1 MKKVAH
7 HSIQVDCEV
16 GIGTGIEP
24 VIALRWSDDAGNT
37 WNTPVERGLGL
48 VGDYAKSVT
57 FRRLGATKGLPR
69 IYELSCDENV
79 KITLLDCYL
88 E

>member
-1 MKKVAH
+1 MKRVAH
-7 HSIQVDCEV
+7 HTIQLDCEV
-16 GIGTGIEP
+16 GIGTGTEP

-37 WNTPVERGLGL
+37 WSTPIERGLGL
-48 VGDYAKSVT
+48 VGDHAKSVT